1 MARYYITEILLGLQG
16 LHNQGIAYRD
26 LKPENILIDK
36 DGHACIS
43 DFGLVK
49 PGLKD
54 PNSRTFSFCGSP
66 EYMPP

>member
-1 MARYYITEILLGLQG
+1 MARYYISEILLGLEA
-16 LHNQGIAYRD
+16 LHTHGIAYRD

-54 PNSRTFSFCGSP
+54 LSSRTFSFCGSP
-66 EYMPP
+66 